1 VGRPMV
7 SENNK
12 RSVHTARVRMVL
24 MASSSVFPYGM
35 MGSLSMGKRLKKR
48 SCADVLVFRF
58 CSYSGVA
65 RRHACLNYNAR
76 VDVLVGSL
84 KARLHQPVAALS
96 AITCSI
102 PPVQATDTNCCFVLV
117 SLRRVLTRLCVPSP
131 GYHALLQVTVH
142 Y

>member
-1 VGRPMV
+1 
-7 SENNK
+7 
-12 RSVHTARVRMVL
+12 MVL
-24 MASSSVFPYGM
+24 IASSSVFPYGM
-35 MGSLSMGKRLKKR
+35 MGR
-48 SCADVLVFRF
+48 SVDGEKIERREDVADVLVFRF